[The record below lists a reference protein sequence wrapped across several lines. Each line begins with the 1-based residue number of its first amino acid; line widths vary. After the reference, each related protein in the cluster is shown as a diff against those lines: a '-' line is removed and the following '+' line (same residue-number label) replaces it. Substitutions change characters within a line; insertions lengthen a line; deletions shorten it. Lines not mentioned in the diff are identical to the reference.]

1 MDKSNYYIS
10 VDFSFFS
17 KVTAISTISTKTKNS
32 FIPGWAFHI
41 CIDNLC
47 KIIYWHK
54 LININVQIIW
64 FHPFFLNNLFSINKL
79 VNHLGWF
86 SGFPKFSFSN
96 KIENQAERSLK
107 SFRDKS
113 LKKIN
118 VIWPNSSSVRAD
130 GCGNWHFSQRHYSR
144 SINLLTTRR
153 DFYRTTKYRNFL
165 RSQMITRDHL
175 Q

>member
-17 KVTAISTISTKTKNS
+17 KVTAIPTISTKTKNS
-32 FIPGWAFHI
+32 FIPVWAFHI
-41 CIDNLC
+41 CIDTFC

-79 VNHLGWF
+79 ANHLGWLL
-86 SGFPKFSFSN
+86 GFPKFSLSN
-96 KIENQAERSLK
+96 KIENQAKRSLK
-107 SFRDKS
+107 SLCDKS
-113 LKKIN
+113 LKNKN
-118 VIWPNSSSVRAD
+118 VIIPNSLSVRAD
-130 GCGNWHFSQRHYSR
+130 RCGIWLFSRRYYSR
-144 SINLLTTRR
+144 FENLLTRQR
-153 DFYRTTKYRNFL
+153 DFYRPTKCRHL
-165 RSQMITRDHL
+165 LWSQMIACDHL